1 MSLFAK
7 GKKLLKRSWDSFIY
21 SLPKK
26 TVRGIKFRKQHG
38 YKMNFNAPETLDEKL
53 NWLLVN
59 HIGSR
64 DAAYVDKIAVREY
77 VTAKGLGEM
86 LPKIY
91 GIWEHAS
98 EIPLE
103 ELPDQF
109 VLKCN
114 HASGRRYY
122 EMVYDKAAVD
132 WPTVLERLE
141 RMLHINYAKAHCE
154 YQYEDITPRIYAEE
168 MLEDGSGHRVTDY
181 KVYCF
186 HGKPYCIMTCIDR
199 GQALK
204 RLFFDLDWNCL
215 DYEKEAPLG
224 DCEAQK
230 PTGLSDML
238 KAAEILAK
246 PFPFAR
252 IDLYDVAGKVYFGE
266 ITLTPDNCNIHHLSE
281 KGQRIMGGLL
291 DLERVKRGEYR

>member
-1 MSLFAK
+1 M
-7 GKKLLKRSWDSFIY
+7 
-21 SLPKK
+21 
-26 TVRGIKFRKQHG
+26 
-38 YKMNFNAPETLDEKL
+38 
-53 NWLLVN
+53 
-59 HIGSR
+59 
-64 DAAYVDKIAVREY
+64 
-77 VTAKGLGEM
+77 
-86 LPKIY
+86 
-91 GIWEHAS
+91 
-98 EIPLE
+98 
-103 ELPDQF
+103 
-109 VLKCN
+109 
-114 HASGRRYY
+114 
-122 EMVYDKAAVD
+122 
-132 WPTVLERLE
+132 LERLE